1 MIFKSLLQCIN
12 FLEKNGELV
21 RIKDQVDPDQEMAE
35 ISRKVFQ
42 ANGPAI
48 FFENVKNSPFP
59 SVSNI
64 FGTYERALKILEPD
78 LEKVKILIKLKIN
91 PKNILKSP
99 GKGFKA
105 LLSSLNAIPLKKK
118 NGPVLYKKGNIKDLP
133 MIRCWPE
140 DGGAFILLPQVFSQD
155 PDKSGILNSN
165 MGMYRIQISGNDYI
179 PNKEIGLHYQIH
191 RGIGNHHKN
200 AINKNKPLKVSIFI
214 GGPPAHT
221 LAAIMPLPHNMPEV
235 CFAGALAGQNFKYC
249 IKNNYIISSD
259 ADFCITGEVVL
270 NKTKKEGPFGDHL
283 GYYSLK
289 HDFPYLKVDSIWH
302 KKNPI
307 YPFTVVGRPP
317 QEDSIFAK
325 LIHDITQDAISS
337 TISGVVTAIHAVD
350 ASGTHPLLLAKA
362 KERYVPYETKKPR
375 EILTSA
381 NAILGFE
388 QLSLAKYLLICAEED
403 NSNLDIYNEKEFFI
417 HVLERIDFSRDLH
430 FQTSTTIDT
439 LDYSSK
445 KLNQGSKVIMAVA
458 GPKKRELSREFLTE
472 IVIPSPFTNPK
483 IAAPGILII
492 QGPKFENYK
501 KADIEI
507 NRLSKNLKHSKKIN
521 KFPLLVITDDSHG
534 TSDNFSTFLWT
545 TFSKSNPSH
554 DIYGIGSFIKHK
566 HWGCTGSLIID
577 ARTKSFHA
585 PLLKPDKNIVKKVES
600 FGKHGGPLY
609 GII

>member
-12 FLEKNGELV
+12 FLEKNGELI
-21 RIKDQVDPDQEMAE
+21 RIKNQVDPDQEMAE

-42 ANGPAI
+42 AKGPAV
-48 FFENVKNSPFP
+48 FFENVKNTPFP
-59 SVSNI
+59 SVANI
-64 FGTYERALKILEPD
+64 FGTYERALKILEPE
-78 LEKVKILIKLKIN
+78 LEKVKTLIKLKIN
-91 PKNILKSP
+91 PKHILKSP
-99 GKGFKA
+99 TKGFKA
-105 LLSSLNAIPLKKK
+105 LLASLNAIPLRKK
-118 NGPVLYKKGNIKDLP
+118 NGGVLYKKGNIKDLP
-133 MIRCWPE
+133 MIRCWPK
-140 DGGAFILLPQVFSQD
+140 DGGGFILLPQVFSQD

-165 MGMYRIQISGNDYI
+165 MGMYRIQISGNDYV

-200 AINKNKPLKVSIFI
+200 AIKKNKPLKVSIFI

-221 LAAIMPLPHNMPEV
+221 LAAVMPLPNNMPEV
-235 CFAGALAGQNFKYC
+235 CFAGALAGRNFRYC
-249 IKNNYIISSD
+249 IKNNYVISSD

-289 HDFPYLKVDSIWH
+289 HDFPYLKVDSVWH

-325 LIHDITQDAISS
+325 LIHEITQDAIPS
-337 TISGVVTAIHAVD
+337 TISGVTAIHAVD

-362 KERYVPYETKKPR
+362 RERYVPYEKEKPR
-375 EILTSA
+375 EILTCA
-381 NAILGFE
+381 NAILGSE
-388 QLSLAKYLLICAEED
+388 QLSLAKYLIICAE
-403 NSNLDIYNEKEFFI
+403 NNNPNLDIYNEIEFFV

-430 FQTSTTIDT
+430 FQTCTTIDT

-445 KLNQGSKVIMAVA
+445 KLNQGSKVIIAAA
-458 GPKKRELSREFLTE
+458 GPKKRELSTEFLAE
-472 IVIPSPFTNPK
+472 IVIPFPFTNPK
-483 IAAPGILII
+483 VAGPGMLVI
-492 QGPKFENYK
+492 QGPKFQNYE
-501 KADIEI
+501 KADTEI
-507 NRLSKNLKHSKKIN
+507 TKLSKNLKHSKKIN
-521 KFPLLVITDDSHG
+521 KFPLVVITDNSNDANY
-534 TSDNFSTFLWT
+534 NFSTFLWT

-554 DIYGIGSFIKHK
+554 DIYGIESFIKHK
-566 HWGCTGSLIID
+566 HWGCKGSLIID

-585 PLLKPDKNIVKKVES
+585 PLLQADKNIIKKVES
-600 FGKHGGPLY
+600 LGTHGGPLY